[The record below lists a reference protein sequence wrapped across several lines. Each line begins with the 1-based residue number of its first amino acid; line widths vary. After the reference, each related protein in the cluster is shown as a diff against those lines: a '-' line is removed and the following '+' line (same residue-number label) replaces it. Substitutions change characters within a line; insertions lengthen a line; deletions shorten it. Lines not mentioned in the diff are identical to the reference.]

1 MLLATQLT
9 QLAIVWSRAGLA
21 HFLEHMLFLGTAK
34 YPDEDDYTTFLA
46 QNGDASSSR
55 DTARENGRMT

>member
-9 QLAIVWSRAGLA
+9 QLATPSRAGLA
-21 HFLEHMLFLGTAK
+21 HSLEHMLFLGTAK

>member
-9 QLAIVWSRAGLA
+9 QLAILRAGLA